1 MKNHNKFQ
9 YDLGYKK
16 GCSDA
21 GFYWTALITI
31 ALHNLYGWRNNFE
44 KVEDEMY
51 RLHTELKDWKSDKLV
66 GEKLLAEIEKIR
78 GKQYIDE
85 IMKESENNEL

>member
-9 YDLGYKK
+9 YELGYKK

-51 RLHTELKDWKSDKLV
+51 RLHQELKNWKTDKLV

-85 IMKESENNEL
+85 ILKERKK